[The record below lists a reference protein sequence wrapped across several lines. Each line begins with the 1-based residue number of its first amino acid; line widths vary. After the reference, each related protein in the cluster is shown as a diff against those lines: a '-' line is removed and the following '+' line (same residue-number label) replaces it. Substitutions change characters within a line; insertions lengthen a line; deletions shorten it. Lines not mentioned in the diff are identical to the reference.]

1 MNKKIIYWVS
11 TSLFS
16 FFMLFSAYSYF
27 TDPSFK
33 EAFAY
38 LGYPDYF
45 RIELG
50 VAKILGVLALLLPFL
65 PRIIKGFAYAGFTI
79 NIIAAAI
86 AHLAVGEGIGSL
98 VPMVIAGVLLALSY
112 YFLPLSLNTSTTSKS

>member
-1 MNKKIIYWVS
+1 MNKKLLYWIS

-16 FFMLFSAYSYF
+16 AFMLFSAYSYF
-27 TDPSFK
+27 TDPTFK

-45 RIELG
+45 RVELG
-50 VAKILGVLALLLPFL
+50 IAKLLGVLALLLPFL
-65 PRIIKGFAYAGFTI
+65 PRVVKGFAYAGFTI
-79 NIIAAAI
+79 NIVAAAL

-98 VPMVIAGVLLALSY
+98 VPMLIAGILLTLSY
-112 YFLPLSLNTSTTSKS
+112 SFLPLSLNSSTTTKG